1 MGSMV
6 KLDGSLGIKTASVSR
21 QHSINDGSI
30 IAGMLVVVASD
41 KVVFMKIKSLQGQC
55 WQWCY
60 IIS

>member
-55 WQWCY
+55 WQ
-60 IIS
+60 